1 MVKNTLKNTM
11 SEVYN
16 VTNNNATFK
25 KNVYDFNSK
34 LNTLNT
40 SKNTNNM
47 LRSKNN
53 GNNNINLNTPSS
65 NSSFSNSFE
74 KKEQVSSFLNLLPY
88 IIFFLLLVVCI
99 FVIFRYKDKI
109 REIFE
114 KYFSQSPTNIE
125 KEKELEKK
133 LKDEKEKVSQME
145 TQMEEKKEET
155 KKGETKKEKTKK
167 KSKSVENSLKQQYSE
182 SQIVKE
188 DGYCFIGTDNQM
200 RHCVD
205 AYSGDV
211 CTSGDIYRRMDDCLI
226 PKLSS
231 NNQQCYF

>member
-53 GNNNINLNTPSS
+53 GNNNINLNAPSS

-155 KKGETKKEKTKK
+155 KKEETKKEKTKK
-167 KSKSVENSLKQQYSE
+167 KTKSVESPLKQQYSE

>member
-11 SEVYN
+11 GEVYN

-125 KEKELEKK
+125 KEKELE
-133 LKDEKEKVSQME
+133 
-145 TQMEEKKEET
+145 
-155 KKGETKKEKTKK
+155 
-167 KSKSVENSLKQQYSE
+167 
-182 SQIVKE
+182 
-188 DGYCFIGTDNQM
+188 
-200 RHCVD
+200 
-205 AYSGDV
+205 
-211 CTSGDIYRRMDDCLI
+211 
-226 PKLSS
+226 
-231 NNQQCYF
+231 

>member
-25 KNVYDFNSK
+25 KNVYDFNNK

-53 GNNNINLNTPSS
+53 GNNNINLNAPSS
-65 NSSFSNSFE
+65 ISSFSNSFE
-74 KKEQVSSFLNLLPY
+74 KKEQVPSFLNLLPY

-114 KYFSQSPTNIE
+114 KYFSQPPTNIE

-155 KKGETKKEKTKK
+155 KKEETKKEKTKK
-167 KSKSVENSLKQQYSE
+167 KSKSVESSLKQQYSE

>member
-47 LRSKNN
+47 LKSKNMGSKN
-53 GNNNINLNTPSS
+53 MVNNNNSNTPS

-74 KKEQVSSFLNLLPY
+74 SKEKVSSFISFLPY
-88 IIFFLLLVVCI
+88 ILLFLFVVVCI
-99 FVIFRYKDKI
+99 FMIFRYKDKI
-109 REIFE
+109 REIIE
-114 KYFSQSPTNIE
+114 KYFSETPTNNE
-125 KEKELEKK
+125 KEKELEQKI
-133 LKDEKEKVSQME
+133 KDEKEKVSQL
-145 TQMEEKKEET
+145 EKEKEET
-155 KKGETKKEKTKK
+155 KKEETKKEKTKETK
-167 KSKSVENSLKQQYSE
+167 KKSVESPLKQQYSE

-205 AYSGDV
+205 AYSGDI